1 MFKKFLWVCLCL
13 IVVSDTA
20 DAMQYA
26 YQVNF
31 SNKNGTLPFSDSL
44 TFLTTRSLARRA
56 SQGIALDSTDL
67 PVTKAYVDSVLHV
80 TGGKLHCTS
89 KWLNLC
95 VILLSDSSQIHN
107 AEALAFVGSTRLV
120 AVYSGILHKEPVADG
135 DESTLGATFAAR
147 TTSGSGYYSQTWNQ
161 TTMVNG
167 DYLHDIGFKGAGKLI
182 AVLDA
187 GFAGTNTHVGFDSLR
202 TSGRIVD
209 SHNFTLA
216 SSGVYAYD
224 SHGTEILSTMAGYV
238 PNTYV
243 GSAPLAS
250 YALYISEDDN
260 SEQPIELLN
269 MLAASERADSIGA
282 DIITSSLGY
291 NTFDNTA
298 YNLVY
303 ATDID
308 GKTTIAAKAANI
320 ATQKGMLFV
329 ASAGNEGDNSWMH
342 ILTPGDADSALTI
355 GNVNSS
361 GVNASTSGYGP
372 NAAGQVKPDVC
383 ALGEPGAVFNSTG
396 GYIADNGTSIS
407 TPEIAGWAA
416 CLWEA
421 VPGATPAKLRN
432 AIIRCASRYTSPGTQ
447 IGYGIP
453 NFKCTAIDLDV
464 IDTPIPQTAE
474 LQVLVPNPVMENINI
489 IITLQ
494 SPQEVFFRLTDL
506 AGKEVMV
513 FSSTFASG
521 KNAAITYNVANLP
534 GGIYFLKAVTS
545 TQQQV
550 LKVIKQ

>member
-1 MFKKFLWVCLCL
+1 MFRKFLWFCLCL
-13 IVVSDTA
+13 IVIADTVNA
-20 DAMQYA
+20 AQYA

-31 SNKNGTLPFSDSL
+31 KNKNGTQPFSDSL
-44 TFLTTRSLARRA
+44 TFLTTRSMARRA
-56 SQGIALDSTDL
+56 SQRISLDSTDL
-67 PVTKAYVDSVLHV
+67 PVVKAYVDSVLHV
-80 TGGKLHCTS
+80 TGGKIHCTS

-107 AEALAFVGSTRLV
+107 AEALAFVGSTKLV
-120 AVYSGILHKEPVADG
+120 AVYSGILHKGPADESAEPVVLPTA
-135 DESTLGATFAAR
+135 SR
-147 TTSGSGYYSQTWNQ
+147 TTSGSAYYSQTWNQ
-161 TTMVNG
+161 TLMVNG
-167 DYLHDIGFKGAGKLI
+167 DYLHDIGFKGTGKLI

-187 GFAGTNTHVGFDSLR
+187 GYAGADTHPGFDSLR

-209 SHNFTLA
+209 GHNFTLA
-216 SSGVYAYD
+216 SSSIYGYD

-282 DIITSSLGY
+282 DIISSSLGY

-298 YNLVY
+298 YNFVY
-303 ATDID
+303 ASDLD
-308 GKTTIAAKAANI
+308 GKTTIAAKAANM

-342 ILTPGDADSALTI
+342 ILTPGDADSALTV
-355 GNVNSS
+355 GNVNLS
-361 GVNASTSGYGP
+361 GVNASASGYGP

-383 ALGEPGAVFNSTG
+383 TLGEPGAVFNSTG

-416 CLWEA
+416 CLWQA
-421 VPGATPAKLRN
+421 VPGATPAMLKN
-432 AIIRCASRYTSPGTQ
+432 AIRRCASRYTSPGTQ

-453 NFKCTAIDLDV
+453 NFKCTVIDLDV
-464 IDTPIPQTAE
+464 IDTPLPQSTE
-474 LQVLVPNPVMENINI
+474 LDVLIPNPVVENINI
-489 IITLQ
+489 IITLHTA
-494 SPQEVFFRLTDL
+494 QEVYFRLTDL
-506 AGKEVMV
+506 TGKEVLQ
-513 FSSTFASG
+513 FSATLISG
-521 KNAAITYNVANLP
+521 KNAPITYNVANLP
-534 GGIYFLKAVTS
+534 GGIYILKAATA
-545 TQQQV
+545 THQQV
-550 LKVIKQ
+550 LKVVKQ